1 MCVLLLL
8 FVAQYLFWK
17 KNVDVKAFLD
27 IVPTPPNEKTVSAF
41 TFGDTEFYYR
51 TKVFK
56 VQNMGD
62 TFGRFTAL
70 RKYDYKKLYNWFI
83 VLEKLNTKSTYLP
96 SLAAYYYSQTQN
108 IEDRIYVVDFLRQ
121 HTMRDP
127 QKKWWWLYQAVYIAY
142 YGMKNEELG
151 IELAY
156 QLKDIVPDDAPL
168 WTKQMVGIL
177 LAKKG
182 DDCEAVRVVGEV
194 LNDFERNTTKTEEE
208 KLNELNY
215 MRYFI
220 NSKIELLKSKN
231 INVNDCLT
239 KEINND

>member
-8 FVAQYLFWK
+8 FVVHYLFWK
-17 KNVDVKAFLD
+17 KNIDTKAFLD
-27 IVPTPPNEKTVSAF
+27 IVPTPPNEKTVNAF
-41 TFGDTEFYYR
+41 TFGDSEFYYR

-70 RKYDYKKLYNWFI
+70 KKYDYKKLYEWFV
-83 VLEKLNTKSTYLP
+83 VLEKLNTESTYLP

-108 IEDRIYVVDFLRQ
+108 IEDRIYVVNFLRQ

-127 QKKWWWLYQAVYIAY
+127 QNKWWWLYQAVYIAY
-142 YGMKNEELG
+142 YGMNNQELG

-156 QLKDIVPDDAPL
+156 QLKDIVPDSAPL

-177 LAKKG
+177 LSKKG
-182 DDCEAVRVVGEV
+182 DDCEAIRVVGEI
-194 LNDFERNTTKTEEE
+194 LSDFEKNTTKTEEE
-208 KLNELNY
+208 KLKELNY

-220 NSKIELLKSKN
+220 NSKIELLKNKN
-231 INVNDCLT
+231 INVDDCFN
-239 KEINND
+239 KGS